1 MAITRTRTRLVA
13 AAEVGPENE
22 VEIYLGSMHKTLNT
36 DEAEA
41 FAQEIM
47 DAVIQALRNRTRTA
61 ERSAGFD
68 GPQRVAA
75 ASGLAQTQMA
85 VAG

>member
-22 VEIYLGSMHKTLNT
+22 VEIYLGS
-36 DEAEA
+36 